1 MADFDVTLGS
11 NKGNVN
17 VEFDKPTSNLT
28 LKNQAPTKTS
38 IRDFN
43 DVDTNTFTSG
53 TAASNNESILVY
65 DPATQLFKLESGNI
79 RLRPTPALYSGLKY
93 TVEGALIPTTNNA
106 FDLGSEENRF
116 RTLLL
121 FYVECC

>member
-43 DVDTNTFTSG
+43 DEDISSLKSS
-53 TAASNNESILVY
+53 AHKEHARKKRMIES
-65 DPATQLFKLESGNI
+65 
-79 RLRPTPALYSGLKY
+79 LYFINK
-93 TVEGALIPTTNNA
+93 I
-106 FDLGSEENRF
+106 
-116 RTLLL
+116 
-121 FYVECC
+121 

>member
-11 NKGNVN
+11 NQGNMN

-28 LKNQAPTKTS
+28 LKNQAPTKTK

-53 TAASNNESILVY
+53 TAVSNNESILVY
-65 DPATQLFKLESGNI
+65 DPETELFNTCI
-79 RLRPTPALYSGLKY
+79 A
-93 TVEGALIPTTNNA
+93 
-106 FDLGSEENRF
+106 
-116 RTLLL
+116 
-121 FYVECC
+121 